1 MGVWVLAAVGAG
13 LVGQWQGIISLYLLI
28 QMTLN
33 GVHLVPVKLHQE
45 WICPTPTCCAN
56 VCSHSTC
63 LLLFLALFWE
73 WQLQEW
79 LFPSQKNWWNR
90 GFEFPTWSCTNTFS
104 LVTIHREN
112 FRGVEELALVGAGN
126 QLIILQYIPSH
137 RLPCGLVWVLRL
149 VVWFLPFYLFFFSFH
164 ITKPEMLN
172 FP

>member
-1 MGVWVLAAVGAG
+1 MKTVGVWVLAAVGAG
-13 LVGQWQGIISLYLLI
+13 LVGRWQGIISLYLLI

-73 WQLQEW
+73 WQLEEW

-90 GFEFPTWSCTNTFS
+90 GFEFPTPSCTNTFS
-104 LVTIHREN
+104 LLSQSIEKTS
-112 FRGVEELALVGAGN
+112 GVWR
-126 QLIILQYIPSH
+126 SWH
-137 RLPCGLVWVLRL
+137 WWVLGTTGCL
-149 VVWFLPFYLFFFSFH
+149 VAWFEFLDLWFGFFPFIYFFFLSH
-164 ITKPEMLN
+164 Y
-172 FP
+172 